1 MNIGVLISRS
11 FLLHVSS
18 APPEP
23 PAPQSA
29 PEAAPS
35 DVEEEKGVSASG
47 GGESEAERVS
57 GSCCKVKTPRWIRA
71 CTHLRFPASI
81 DPFTSENPEYLPP
94 PPLVLLCT

>member
-1 MNIGVLISRS
+1 MNVCALISCSYLPRG
-11 FLLHVSS
+11 SS
-18 APPEP
+18 APPQP

-35 DVEEEKGVSASG
+35 DVEEEKTVSASG
-47 GGESEAERVS
+47 GGESEAEKVS

-94 PPLVLLCT
+94 PSVLLFT